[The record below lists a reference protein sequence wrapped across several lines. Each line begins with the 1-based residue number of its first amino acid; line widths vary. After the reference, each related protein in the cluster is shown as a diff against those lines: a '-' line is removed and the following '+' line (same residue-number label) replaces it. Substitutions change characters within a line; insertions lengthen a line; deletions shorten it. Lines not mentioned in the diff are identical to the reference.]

1 MLSSPLECEL
11 REGTVWFAYG
21 FVLRAPCGVMPG
33 LDDQHVPT
41 VLSAG
46 STLNRVSRGRWL
58 EV

>member
-1 MLSSPLECEL
+1 M
-11 REGTVWFAYG
+11 WFAYG
-21 FVLRAPCGVMPG
+21 FVLRAPCGAMPG